1 MADLLHDD
9 PWQVSAVEGVSQSG
23 RAAVCGSVA
32 VTLFALVASIG
43 TVWILCLLIAV
54 VAGLAWYADALIVVQ
69 LLLRPWT
76 LIGLT
81 LISVMPGILLGVWQ
95 LDRRRRVRDSLQ
107 RLLERRQGLPRDLQ
121 FELQRCRAEAAARVQ
136 KPS

>member
-9 PWQVSAVEGVSQSG
+9 PWQVSTVEGVSQSG
-23 RAAVCGSVA
+23 RAVVCGSVA

-43 TVWILCLLIAV
+43 AVWILCLLIAV
-54 VAGLAWYADALIVVQ
+54 VACLVWYADALIVVQ

-81 LISVMPGILLGVWQ
+81 LISVMPGILLGVRL

-107 RLLERRQGLPRDLQ
+107 KSLERRQWMLGDLQ
-121 FELQRCRAEAAARVQ
+121 LELQRCRAEAAARRQ
-136 KPS
+136 NPS